1 MQSTLFQHFVFLEEK
16 LLSLRDQVTDPS
28 CTSADIDRIKAE
40 IVVVESAL
48 AHYRAAIDLERTI
61 R

>member
-1 MQSTLFQHFVFLEEK
+1 MQQTLHQHFIFLEEK

-28 CTSADIDRIKAE
+28 HSPADMERIQNEINVAE
-40 IVVVESAL
+40 TAL
-48 AHYRAAIDLERTI
+48 AHYRAALDLERKI